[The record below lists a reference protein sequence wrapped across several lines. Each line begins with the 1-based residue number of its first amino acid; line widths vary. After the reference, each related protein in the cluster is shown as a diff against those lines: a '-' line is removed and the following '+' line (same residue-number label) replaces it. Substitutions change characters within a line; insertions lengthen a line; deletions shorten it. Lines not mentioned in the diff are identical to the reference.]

1 MENVVFFKVLS
12 FHSYIG
18 IFQCENKFI
27 IFLQRFTVPDV
38 SITAY
43 VGVAE
48 GYEANAGL
56 FIGVTRRYDAP
67 RFLKYW
73 AKLYNNY
80 RSDPKC
86 SYKIY
91 IIS

>member
-1 MENVVFFKVLS
+1 M
-12 FHSYIG
+12 
-18 IFQCENKFI
+18 

-43 VGVAE
+43 VGFDEA
-48 GYEANAGL
+48 YETNAAL
-56 FIGVTRRYDAP
+56 SIAVTSRYDAP

-73 AKLYNNY
+73 AKLYHNY
-80 RSDPKC
+80 KTDPKC

-91 IIS
+91 MIS

>member
-1 MENVVFFKVLS
+1 M
-12 FHSYIG
+12 
-18 IFQCENKFI
+18 

-38 SITAY
+38 SITSY
-43 VGVAE
+43 VGFAE
-48 GYEANAGL
+48 PYETHAGL
-56 FIGVTRRYDAP
+56 SIGVTRRYDAP

-73 AKLYNNY
+73 AKLYHNY

-91 IIS
+91 IIP